1 MNKKEIEK
9 KLKEYEKQGFNDWQL
24 YEIRKGL
31 ENGVDVTKYTDLE
44 LSDEEMAKIRKELFQ
59 DNLKKNQVLEVKEK
73 ENSIDKNID
82 INNINIDSFNIG
94 QQQQIEWGL
103 ESNVDISKYANPEF
117 DSYQMEQIRWKLE
130 KELEKKKQKE
140 SEMEI

>member
-9 KLKEYEKQGFNDWQL
+9 RLTEYEKQGFDCWQL

-44 LSDEEMAKIRKELFQ
+44 LSDEEMAKIRKDL
-59 DNLKKNQVLEVKEK
+59 LKDQVLEVEEK

-103 ESNVDISKYANPEF
+103 ESNVDVTKYADPKFN
-117 DSYQMEQIRWKLE
+117 SYQMEEIRWKLE
-130 KELEKKKQKE
+130 KELETKE
-140 SEMEI
+140 PEMEI

>member
-1 MNKKEIEK
+1 MNRKEIEQAMK
-9 KLKEYEKQGFNDWQL
+9 RYEEQGFDDWQL

-31 ENGVDVTKYTDLE
+31 EKGVDVTKYTDLE
-44 LSDEEMAKIRKELFQ
+44 LSDEEMAEIRKELFQ
-59 DNLKKNQVLEVKEK
+59 DNLEKNQVLEVHEK

-103 ESNVDISKYANPEF
+103 ESNVDVTKYADPKFN
-117 DSYQMEQIRWKLE
+117 SYEMEEIRWKLE
-130 KELEKKKQKE
+130 KELETKE
-140 SEMEI
+140 PEMEI

>member
-1 MNKKEIEK
+1 MTKKELEQEMK
-9 KLKEYEKQGFNDWQL
+9 RYEEQGFDDWQL

-31 ENGVDVTKYTDLE
+31 EDGLDVTKYTDLE

-59 DNLKKNQVLEVKEK
+59 DNLEKNQVLEVEEK

-82 INNINIDSFNIG
+82 INNINIDSFDIG

-103 ESNVDISKYANPEF
+103 ESNVDISKYADPKF

-130 KELEKKKQKE
+130 KELETKE
-140 SEMEI
+140 PEMEI

>member
-9 KLKEYEKQGFNDWQL
+9 KLKEYEKQGFDDWQL

-59 DNLKKNQVLEVKEK
+59 DNIEKDQVLEVEEK

-82 INNINIDSFNIG
+82 INNMNIDSFNIG
-94 QQQQIEWGL
+94 QQKQIEWGL
-103 ESNVDISKYANPEF
+103 EAGIDVKEYADPKLN
-117 DSYQMEQIRWKLE
+117 SYQMQEKRWKLE
-130 KELEKKKQKE
+130 KQKE
-140 SEMEI
+140 AELKI

>member
-9 KLKEYEKQGFNDWQL
+9 RLTEYEKQGFDDWQL

-31 ENGVDVTKYTDLE
+31 ENGLDVSKYADLE

-59 DNLKKNQVLEVKEK
+59 DNLEKNQVLEVEEK

-94 QQQQIEWGL
+94 QQQQIRWGL
-103 ESNVDISKYANPEF
+103 ESNVDVTKYADPKFN
-117 DSYQMEQIRWKLE
+117 SYQMQEKRWKLE
-130 KELEKKKQKE
+130 KQKEAELE
-140 SEMEI
+140 I

>member
-9 KLKEYEKQGFNDWQL
+9 NLKEYEKQGFDDWQM

-59 DNLKKNQVLEVKEK
+59 DNLEKNQVLEVEEK

-82 INNINIDSFNIG
+82 INNINIDSFDIG
-94 QQQQIEWGL
+94 QQKQIEWGL
-103 ESNVDISKYANPEF
+103 ESGIDVKEYADPKFN
-117 DSYQMEQIRWKLE
+117 SYQMQEKRWKLE
-130 KELEKKKQKE
+130 KQKEAELE
-140 SEMEI
+140 I

>member
-9 KLKEYEKQGFNDWQL
+9 NLKEYEKQGFDDWQM

-59 DNLKKNQVLEVKEK
+59 DNLEKNQVLEVEEK
-73 ENSIDKNID
+73 ENARKT
-82 INNINIDSFNIG
+82 
-94 QQQQIEWGL
+94 L
-103 ESNVDISKYANPEF
+103 EA
-117 DSYQMEQIRWKLE
+117 
-130 KELEKKKQKE
+130 
-140 SEMEI
+140 

>member
-9 KLKEYEKQGFNDWQL
+9 KLKEYEKQGFDDWQL

-59 DNLKKNQVLEVKEK
+59 DNLEKNQVLEVEEK

-103 ESNVDISKYANPEF
+103 ESNVDVTKYADPKFN
-117 DSYQMEQIRWKLE
+117 SYQMQEIRWKLE
-130 KELEKKKQKE
+130 KEKQKE
-140 SEMEI
+140 PEIEI

>member
-9 KLKEYEKQGFNDWQL
+9 KLKEYEKQGFDDWQL

-59 DNLKKNQVLEVKEK
+59 DNFEKNEVLKVEEK

-103 ESNVDISKYANPEF
+103 ESGIDVKEYADPKFN
-117 DSYQMEQIRWKLE
+117 SYQMEEKRWKLE
-130 KELEKKKQKE
+130 KQKEAELE
-140 SEMEI
+140 I

>member
-9 KLKEYEKQGFNDWQL
+9 KLKEYEKQGFDDWQL

-59 DNLKKNQVLEVKEK
+59 DNLEKDQVLEVEEK

-82 INNINIDSFNIG
+82 INNMNIDSFNIG
-94 QQQQIEWGL
+94 QQKQIEWGL
-103 ESNVDISKYANPEF
+103 ESGIDVSKYADPKLNSWEM
-117 DSYQMEQIRWKLE
+117 QEKRWKLE
-130 KELEKKKQKE
+130 KQKEQKEPELE
-140 SEMEI
+140 I

>member
-1 MNKKEIEK
+1 MTK
-9 KLKEYEKQGFNDWQL
+9 KLEFEMKRYEEQGFDDWQL

-31 ENGVDVTKYTDLE
+31 EEGVDVSKYTDPKFN
-44 LSDEEMAKIRKELFQ
+44 DEEMAEIRKGLTNE
-59 DNLKKNQVLEVKEK
+59 NHKKNQALEIKE
-73 ENSIDKNID
+73 EHINKNV
-82 INNINIDSFNIG
+82 NINFNSFNIG

-103 ESNVDISKYANPEF
+103 ESNVDISKYADSKF

>member
-9 KLKEYEKQGFNDWQL
+9 KLKEYEKQGFDDWQL

-59 DNLKKNQVLEVKEK
+59 DNLEKDQVLEVEEK

-82 INNINIDSFNIG
+82 INNMNIDSFNIG
-94 QQQQIEWGL
+94 QQKQIEWGL
-103 ESNVDISKYANPEF
+103 ESGIDVKKY
-117 DSYQMEQIRWKLE
+117 
-130 KELEKKKQKE
+130 
-140 SEMEI
+140 EIGRAHV